1 MTSNSFMS
9 YVKLL
14 VTSRII
20 KSYQKLSGTSFLHCT
35 VLDGTLE
42 HHMFFL
48 PIFLYQHGGVN
59 LKVQQLLLQI
69 NGKNFGSANNYLIIN
84 HMTMLD
90 ALTEIKCTAALKCFI
105 KHWSKEDSVVHIP
118 RTNIITE

>member
-20 KSYQKLSGTSFLHCT
+20 KKYQKLSGKSFLHCT
-35 VLDGTLE
+35 ALDGTLD

-48 PIFLYQHGGVN
+48 PIFLYQHGHVN

-69 NGKNFGSANNYLIIN
+69 NGKNFGSANNYLMIN
-84 HMTMLD
+84 HM
-90 ALTEIKCTAALKCFI
+90 
-105 KHWSKEDSVVHIP
+105 
-118 RTNIITE
+118 IICLMH